1 MASDIEVHNIS
12 KVFEYYK
19 RETGMK
25 NSIRNFWHRER
36 LYKEAVHD
44 LSFSVERGEICAM
57 LGPNGAGKTTMVK
70 LLSGI
75 LFPTAGTACV
85 RGFVPWER
93 KNEYKKKIAV
103 VMAQKQ
109 QLLWDLPAGES
120 ILLNKY
126 IYEMS
131 DEEYRRNLEELL
143 EVFDMK
149 QMLGVQVRRLSLG
162 ERMRFELIASLIHRP
177 EIVYLDEPTIGLD
190 LIAQQ
195 EMRQMIRKYNESSG
209 ATIILTSHYMK
220 DVVDLCK
227 HAVIINHGEKVFD
240 GSLAEL
246 AHSERRKVAFRVDAP
261 LDFKKYDV
269 YGTLTSEGGQHYT
282 LETTEEML
290 QPFLA
295 EIIGNY
301 RLQDFSVQEEEIEQ
315 KIIEL
320 YRDTGGTGV

>member
-1 MASDIEVHNIS
+1 MISDIDVQNIS

-19 RETGMK
+19 REAGMK
-25 NSIRNFWHRER
+25 NSIKNFLHRER
-36 LYKEAVHD
+36 LYKEALRD
-44 LSFSVERGEICAM
+44 LSFTVERGEICAM
-57 LGPNGAGKTTMVK
+57 LGPNGAGKTTMIK

-75 LFPTAGTACV
+75 LYPTAGTV
-85 RGFVPWER
+85 RVKGFIPWER

-109 QLLWDLPAGES
+109 QLLWDLPASES

-126 IYEMS
+126 IYELS
-131 DEEYRRNLEELL
+131 DDEYHRNLDELL
-143 EVFDMK
+143 EVFDMR
-149 QMLGVQVRRLSLG
+149 QLLGVQVRRLSLG
-162 ERMRFELIASLIHRP
+162 ERMRFELIASFIHRP

-195 EMRQMIRKYNESSG
+195 DMRQMIRKYNESSG

-220 DVVDLCK
+220 DVLDLCK

-240 GSLAEL
+240 GSLTEL
-246 AHSERRKVAFRVDAP
+246 THSERKRVSFRVDTP
-261 LDFKKYDV
+261 LETSQYNV
-269 YGTLTSEGGQHYT
+269 YGKLTSEGGQRYL

-290 QPFLA
+290 QPFL
-295 EIIGNY
+295 EKIVGSY

-315 KIIEL
+315 KIMEI
-320 YRDTGGTGV
+320 YRDAGRTDK